1 MMKSKE
7 IPVPEQKK
15 IRLIVH
21 TDCKNEADDQYAVV
35 HELMTPRFDIKG
47 FIAGH
52 FERGFHFGEAGTSV
66 DASYDE
72 INRILNIMGLENEYS
87 VYRGAAFP
95 MDIPQRNGL
104 SEGAEFLIREAMR
117 EEERPLYAVFQGAI
131 TDLADAYRAEPKIA
145 KRLTA
150 VWVGGGKWPEGGFEF
165 NLMQDIKAANE
176 VFASDIPLWVIPINV
191 YKQLAVSLA
200 ELKLKVEPCGAIG
213 KYLYEQL
220 IAFNLSRGDMPGWP
234 PGESWGLGDSSV
246 ISVLLEEQE
255 RMNWEMVEAPSVNP
269 DDMTYIH
276 GTGYR
281 PIRIYHQ
288 LDTRFTL
295 EDFFSKLKLNMREG
309 TDE

>member
-1 MMKSKE
+1 MANRIVLNE

-35 HELMTPRFDIKG
+35 HELMTPRFEIKG

-52 FERGFHFGEAGTSV
+52 FERGFYSGEAGKSV

-72 INRILNIMGLENEYS
+72 IKKLLELMDAEKFYP
-87 VYRGAAFP
+87 VYCGAEFP
-95 MDIPQRNGL
+95 LDISERKSL
-104 SEGAEFLIREAMR
+104 SEGAAFLIREAMR
-117 EEERPLYAVFQGAI
+117 QDKRPLYVVFQGAI
-131 TDLADAYRAEPKIA
+131 TDLADAYREKPEIA
-145 KRLTA
+145 GRMTA

-165 NLMQDIKAANE
+165 NLMQDITAANE
-176 VFASDIPLWVIPINV
+176 VFASDIPLWLIPINV

-200 ELKLKVEPCGAIG
+200 ELKLKVEPYGEIG
-213 KYLYEQL
+213 RYLYEQL
-220 IAFNLSRGDMPGWP
+220 IRFNLSRGDLPGWP

-246 ISVLLEEQE
+246 VSVLLEEQE
-255 RMNWEMVEAPSVNP
+255 RMNWEMVEAPRVNP
-269 DDMTYIH
+269 ENMAYIH

-281 PIRIYHQ
+281 PIRLYHQ

-295 EDFFSKLKLNMREG
+295 EDFFAKLRLNFS
-309 TDE
+309 